1 MRGAQPVVMEKVD
14 KIKELLELE
23 NYEVASE
30 EIEHGTKL
38 TVTANFEQSY
48 LVVYH
53 SGKIVVNG
61 KRNKVKERLDQLKE
75 ALGTPGYLDQKIKE
89 LKGQGE
95 FWHLIHPVI
104 QQAAKKLFDEGN
116 HSEAA
121 FKASKHIVKLVK
133 ERYEEEKGEPPEDD
147 GTKLMSRAFS
157 FNLKDNRYPII
168 QLTPLRDQVE
178 RDIQEGFMYLFMGFN
193 QAVRNPGAH
202 STEPLTR
209 EECIHFL
216 FVASL
221 LAGQLKS

>member
-1 MRGAQPVVMEKVD
+1 MRGAQPVVSEKVD

-23 NYEVASE
+23 NYEVSSE
-30 EIEHGTKL
+30 EVENGIKL
-38 TVTANFEQSY
+38 TVTANFEHSY

-53 SGKIVVNG
+53 SGSIVVQG
-61 KRNKVKERLDQLKE
+61 SQNKVKERLAQLKE
-75 ALGTPGYLDQKIKE
+75 DLGTPGYLDQRIKE

-95 FWHLIHPVI
+95 FWHLIHPII
-104 QQAAKKLFDEGN
+104 QQAAKDLFDEGYY
-116 HSEAA
+116 SEAA

-133 ERYEEEKGEPPEDD
+133 ERYEEEKGEPPKDD
-147 GTKLMSRAFS
+147 GTPLMSSAFS
-157 FNLKDNRYPII
+157 FNLKENRYPII
-168 QLTPLRDQVE
+168 QLTPLRTQVE
-178 RDIQEGFMYLFMGFN
+178 RDIQEGFMHLFMGFN

>member
-1 MRGAQPVVMEKVD
+1 MEIPTVVLEKVD

-23 NYEVASE
+23 NYEVVSE
-30 EIEHGTKL
+30 EIEHGIKL

-53 SGKIVVNG
+53 KGTIVVSGKP
-61 KRNKVKERLDQLKE
+61 NKVKERLDELKE

-104 QQAAKKLFDEGN
+104 QQAAKKLFDEGYY
-116 HSEAA
+116 SEAVFNA
-121 FKASKHIVKLVK
+121 CKHIVKLVRK
-133 ERYEEEKGEPPEDD
+133 QYEEKTGEPPEDD
-147 GTKLMSRAFS
+147 GTSLMARAFS
-157 FNLKDNRYPII
+157 FDLKKNKYPII
-168 QLTPLRDQVE
+168 QLTPLSNPVE
-178 RDIQEGFMYLFMGFN
+178 KDIQDGFKHLFMGFN
-193 QAVRNPGAH
+193 LAVRNPSAH
-202 STEPLTR
+202 STESLTR

>member
-1 MRGAQPVVMEKVD
+1 VVMEKVD

-53 SGKIVVNG
+53 SGKIVVQG
-61 KRNKVKERLDQLKE
+61 SQNKVRERLDQLKE
-75 ALGTPGYLDQKIKE
+75 DLGTPGYLDQRIKE

-104 QQAAKKLFDEGN
+104 QQAAKDLFDEG
-116 HSEAA
+116 HYSEAA
-121 FKASKHIVKLVK
+121 FRASKHIVKLVK
-133 ERYEEEKGEPPEDD
+133 ERYEEETGEPPEVD
-147 GTKLMSRAFS
+147 GTKLMERAFS
-157 FNLKDNRYPII
+157 LNHPII

-178 RDIQEGFMYLFMGFN
+178 RDIQLGFMFLFKGFN
-193 QAVRNPGAH
+193 LAIRNPGAH

-221 LAGQLKS
+221 LAGQLKK